1 MLKIIINES
10 QKKLIVE
17 SLSENMKSVQDEA
30 LELTKKVVSDTY
42 EQTGVN
48 LSMLLTWGAS
58 IGGLISPVTQWLQGQ
73 NPELSESDIS
83 LIMTSIICVIFYE
96 NKETLGTLLKH
107 LKERKLI
114 KYFKMSLEK
123 TKELQKTF
131 ISFLKSL
138 NIVSF
143 NVLNM
148 LSYSFLVPLLPL
160 IYDMASQRHF
170 DMSDVEMIT
179 KSIVSYGLIT
189 MGRNLLKQVIEKIIN
204 RFSS

>member
-10 QKKLIVE
+10 QKKLLVE
-17 SLSENMKSVQDEA
+17 SLSENMKSIQDET

-58 IGGLISPVTQWLQGQ
+58 IGGLISPVTQWLQGK

-148 LSYSFLVPLLPL
+148 LSYAFLVPLLPL

>member
-10 QKKLIVE
+10 QKKLLVE
-17 SLSENMKSVQDEA
+17 SLSENMKSIQDET

-58 IGGLISPVTQWLQGQ
+58 IGGLISPVTQWLQGK

-148 LSYSFLVPLLPL
+148 LSYAFLVPLLPL

-170 DMSDVEMIT
+170 DMSDVDMIV
-179 KSIVSYGLIT
+179 KSVVSYGLIT
-189 MGRNLLKQVIEKIIN
+189 MGRNLLKHVVEKIIN

>member
-10 QKKLIVE
+10 QKKLLVE
-17 SLSENMKSVQDEA
+17 SLSENMKSIQDET
-30 LELTKKVVSDTY
+30 LELTKKLVSDTY

-58 IGGLISPVTQWLQGQ
+58 IGGLISPVTQWLQGK

-148 LSYSFLVPLLPL
+148 LSYAFLVPLLPL

>member
-58 IGGLISPVTQWLQGQ
+58 IGGLISPVTQWLQGK